1 MVVQQES
8 NAELLDALAEV
19 VENPDPHPA
28 ILEVLEL
35 EWTRDGFTEL
45 FDFDLP
51 PFASYYLTIGPI
63 LGGEPVGYLRGL
75 LSAYLRPELQPS
87 QPDSLAFLLRLLAL
101 LLRQRSEDRAHVIFY
116 EALSP
121 WLGTYARAIASFAPL
136 GLRRIGLLLD
146 EVYQDWSKTIPSAL
160 SLPFLLRSAPEPPKM
175 KDRESLL
182 DSLLSPVGSGLVLPR
197 SELIRIT
204 HRHGLGMRPGG
215 RRFSFQSLLDTSPGE
230 TLGAILETVAIQLAW
245 YRNLDSPIALWWHQR
260 LAATQSSVTEL
271 LNDTEWADFPR

>member
-1 MVVQQES
+1 MQQES

-28 ILEVLEL
+28 ILEILEL

-51 PFASYYLTIGPI
+51 PFASYYLTIGPV

-75 LSAYLRPELQPS
+75 LSAYLPPELQPS
-87 QPDSLAFLLRLLAL
+87 QPDSLALLLRLLAL
-101 LLRQRSEDRAHVIFY
+101 LLRQRSEDRARVIFY

-121 WLGTYARAIASFAPL
+121 WLGNYARAILSFAPP
-136 GLRRIGLLLD
+136 GLTRIGLLLD

-160 SLPFLLRSAPEPPKM
+160 SLPYLLRSAPEPLKM
-175 KDRESLL
+175 MDRETVL
-182 DSLLSPVGSGLVLPR
+182 DSLLSPVASGLILPR

-204 HRHGLGMRPGG
+204 HRHGLGIRPGG
-215 RRFSFQSLLDTSPGE
+215 RRFSFQSLLDTSPSE
-230 TLGAILETVAIQLAW
+230 TLRAILDSVATQLNW
-245 YRNLDSPIALWWHQR
+245 YRSIDSPIALWWHQR
-260 LAATQSSVTEL
+260 LTNTQSSVGEM
-271 LNDTEWADFPR
+271 LNGNTEWADLQH

>member
-1 MVVQQES
+1 MQQES

-19 VENPDPHPA
+19 IENPDPHPA
-28 ILEVLEL
+28 IQEVLGF

-63 LGGEPVGYLRGL
+63 LGGEPVGYLRGM
-75 LSAYLRPELQPS
+75 LSVYLRPELQPS
-87 QPDSLAFLLRLLAL
+87 QPDSLALLLRLLAL

-121 WLGTYARAIASFAPL
+121 WLYNYARAISSYAPH
-136 GLRRIGLLLD
+136 GLTRIGSLLD
-146 EVYQDWSKTIPSAL
+146 EVYQDWSATMPSAL
-160 SLPFLLRSAPEPPKM
+160 SLPFLLRSAPEQLII
-175 KDRESLL
+175 KDRESVL
-182 DSLLSPVGSGLVLPR
+182 DSLLSPVASGLILPR

-215 RRFSFQSLLDTSPGE
+215 RRFSFESLLDTSPNE
-230 TLGAILETVAIQLAW
+230 TLGAILGTIATQLAW
-245 YRNLDSPIALWWHQR
+245 YRDVDSPIARWWHGR
-260 LAATQSSVTEL
+260 LAATQSSVIEL
-271 LNDTEWADFPR
+271 LNSSEWTDLLR

>member
-1 MVVQQES
+1 VQQES

-19 VENPDPHPA
+19 IENPDPHPA
-28 ILEVLEL
+28 ILEVLGL

-75 LSAYLRPELQPS
+75 LSVYLRPELQPS
-87 QPDSLAFLLRLLAL
+87 QPDSLALLLRLLAL

-121 WLGTYARAIASFAPL
+121 WLCNYARAISSYAPR
-136 GLRRIGLLLD
+136 GLTRIGSLLD
-146 EVYQDWSKTIPSAL
+146 EIYQDWSATMPSAL
-160 SLPFLLRSAPEPPKM
+160 SLPYLLRSAPEQLKIQ
-175 KDRESLL
+175 DRESAL
-182 DSLLSPVGSGLVLPR
+182 DSLLSPVASGLMLPR

-215 RRFSFQSLLDTSPGE
+215 RRFSFESLLDTSPNE
-230 TLGAILETVAIQLAW
+230 TLGAILGTIATQLAW
-245 YRNLDSPIALWWHQR
+245 YHDVDSPIALWWHGR

-271 LNDTEWADFPR
+271 LNSSEWADLPR

>member
-1 MVVQQES
+1 VQPES
-8 NAELLDALAEV
+8 SAEILEALAEV
-19 VENPDPHPA
+19 IENPDPHPD

-35 EWTRDGFTEL
+35 VWTRDGFTEL

-51 PFASYYLTIGPI
+51 PFASYYLTIGPV

-87 QPDSLAFLLRLLAL
+87 QPDSLSFLLRLLAL
-101 LLRQRSEDRAHVIFY
+101 LLRQQSADRALPIFY

-136 GLRRIGLLLD
+136 GFTRIGALLG
-146 EVYQDWSKTIPSAL
+146 EVSQDWSAAMPSAF
-160 SLPFLLRSAPEPPKM
+160 SLPYLLRSAPEPLEM
-175 KDRESLL
+175 KDRETVI
-182 DSLLSPVGSGLVLPR
+182 DSLLSPIASGLILPR

-215 RRFSFQSLLDTSPGE
+215 RRFSFQSLLDTSPSE
-230 TLGAILETVAIQLAW
+230 TLGAILEVIATQMNW
-245 YRNLDSPIALWWHQR
+245 YRDIDSPVALWWHRR
-260 LAATQSSVTEL
+260 LASTQSSVIEL
-271 LNDTEWADFPR
+271 LNNAEWADSPH